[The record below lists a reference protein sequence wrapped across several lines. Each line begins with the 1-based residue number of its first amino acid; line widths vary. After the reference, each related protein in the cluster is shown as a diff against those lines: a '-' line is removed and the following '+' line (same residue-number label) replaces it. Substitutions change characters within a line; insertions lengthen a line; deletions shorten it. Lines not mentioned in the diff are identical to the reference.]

1 MPGHIIGK
9 TVRFKIPPEVYSVL
23 EEKIRAH
30 RKSGVYYASE
40 LFYRVFMTGLEALGS
55 DGVEKLIVD
64 IKTRKEERWKRGG
77 EPLC

>member
-1 MPGHIIGK
+1 
-9 TVRFKIPPEVYSVL
+9 VL